1 MIITC
6 REKLTRKLFKV
17 LEEKL
22 QDYVSKGNI
31 EKMLGL
37 MTCVCNII

>member
-31 EKMLGL
+31 EKMLSII
-37 MTCVCNII
+37 TCVCTIL